1 MRDPEIVSMTQ
12 DVSGMTPEQYI
23 AHVARVSN
31 PSNNMNHATAPKL
44 LAYLVRE
51 GHWSPLDMVDVTVR
65 VETSRAIAA
74 QGLRHWSFRFQEFSQ
89 RYATVSELNFD
100 HVEMRMAAAGGNR
113 QGSGEMDEISTRDA
127 QWACELASQHYH
139 ELIASGIAPES
150 ARMVLPLAT
159 PTTLYFK
166 GSIRSWMTYFWQRC
180 SAHSQKEHRELATK
194 ILDLFRKDF
203 PVVVDMVENYVSAVI
218 PRENEAM
225 LVKLQNENAEL
236 RSRIEAI
243 EESATKPIE
252 S

>member
-12 DVSGMTPEQYI
+12 AVSGMTPEQYI

-51 GHWSPLDMVDVTVR
+51 GHWSPLDMVDVTVK

-89 RYATVSELNFD
+89 RYATVDDIDFS
-100 HVEMRMAAAGGNR
+100 HVEMRMAAEGGNR
-113 QGSGEMDEISTRDA
+113 QGSGEVAEDFTEEATWVCNLAAQYYQAFIRD
-127 QWACELASQHYH
+127 
-139 ELIASGIAPES
+139 GVAPES

-180 SAHSQKEHRELATK
+180 SPHSQKEHRELATK

-203 PVVVDMVENYVSAVI
+203 PIIVDMVENYISAVV
-218 PRENEAM
+218 PRENAKI
-225 LVKLQNENAEL
+225 LADLQKENASL
-236 RSRIEAI
+236 RDTIKTFEDV
-243 EESATKPIE
+243 ATKIIE